1 MLRGTRE
8 NTSFLALI
16 SNSAGVAVLCF
27 LLLASTVVA
36 VIPQPNLH
44 STMLSSAYAQE
55 AGDTEGDTGT
65 ETEGDTGTETE
76 GDTGTE
82 TEGDTGTE
90 TEGGEI
96 SDEEQVSTEE
106 DTTAPTVTDT
116 EPADEATDVAA
127 TITSIN
133 ATFSEAVQGVDD
145 TTFTLSQGDDTLVE
159 GTVTYDSQS
168 NTTTF
173 TPSSDLQPGTTYT
186 ATLNS
191 GITDLTD
198 NPLEATQW
206 SFTTSTEEVSTEEV
220 PPGEVSTEE
229 VSPGGTDQF
238 GVDELYATASSGPT
252 WYISEQND
260 PTTDGH
266 FYLSMYQG
274 TTIGYAGSG
283 VWNVDATS
291 GTQEHG
297 IRMHVDSPT
306 GTWKNTEMTG
316 YFRANSGSDQFTM
329 IARHGPS
336 YHDDN
341 GCLAYG
347 YYGMTAVDGNVF
359 FKKKLYHFNDG
370 YTKRLAQSDALNS
383 LGDGRWIGM
392 KFVVY
397 DLPNGDV
404 KLELWIDDGDMTNN
418 WEKVTE
424 LTDTGNLAVEGGD
437 DCGRSATDQIDSGT
451 RVTYRV
457 DNMDFDFKKLSVR
470 EIQAANGAA
479 SPSSAE
485 PQDEGTSAEGEEAA
499 SSSAEPQDEGTS
511 SDEQQDDV
519 SAEET
524 LSTLEN
530 SLGFGSLTR

>member
-8 NTSFLALI
+8 NSSFLALI
-16 SNSAGVAVLCF
+16 SNSAGVAMLCF

-55 AGDTEGDTGT
+55 AEDTEAEDTDTEDTDT
-65 ETEGDTGTETE
+65 ETEDT
-76 GDTGTE
+76 D
-82 TEGDTGTE
+82 TE

-96 SDEEQVSTEE
+96 SDEEQEPSEE

-116 EPADEATDVAA
+116 EPADGATDVAA

-145 TTFTLSQGDDTLVE
+145 TTFTLLSQDDTPVE

-173 TPSSDLQPGTTYT
+173 TPSSDLQPGNTYT
-186 ATLNS
+186 AELSS
-191 GITDLTD
+191 GITDAAN

-206 SFTTSTEEVSTEEV
+206 SFTISTEEV
-220 PPGEVSTEE
+220 PPGEVP
-229 VSPGGTDQF
+229 PGGTDPF
-238 GVDELYATASSGPT
+238 GIDEIYATASGGPT
-252 WYISEQND
+252 WYIREQND

-274 TTIGYAGSG
+274 TTIGYVGSG

-370 YTKRLAQSDALNS
+370 YTKRLAQIDALNS

-437 DCGRSATDQIDSGT
+437 DCGRPATDQIDSGT

-457 DNMDFDFKKLSVR
+457 DNMDFDFKKLSAR
-470 EIQAANGAA
+470 EIQAADGATAA
-479 SPSSAE
+479 SASAE
-485 PQDEGTSAEGEEAA
+485 PQDEGTSTEGEEGATAA
-499 SSSAEPQDEGTS
+499 SASAEPQDEGTS
-511 SDEQQDDV
+511 SEEQQDV
-519 SAEET
+519 SAEEI
-524 LSTLEN
+524 LSNLEN